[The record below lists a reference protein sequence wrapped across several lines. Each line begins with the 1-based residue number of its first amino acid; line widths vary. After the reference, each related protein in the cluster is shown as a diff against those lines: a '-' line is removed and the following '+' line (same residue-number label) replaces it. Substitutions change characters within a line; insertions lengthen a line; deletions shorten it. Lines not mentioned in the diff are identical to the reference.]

1 MVKSIENFLSK
12 EDQKLIIGY
21 IYEVRRHV
29 YDDEGEVDP
38 PSKEPLRALLEK
50 KRREWENALK
60 VFPPGEGQTKTY
72 WKLVMKGT
80 RGCVIKDFLDNF
92 EEMLGL
98 TELTSEHSSMIS
110 NLENGLSVYKSLIFT
125 CPCPAEG

>member
-1 MVKSIENFLSK
+1 MVKSIENFLSNEDRQLITSYIK
-12 EDQKLIIGY
+12 EMRKPS
-21 IYEVRRHV
+21 
-29 YDDEGEVDP
+29 YDDEGIIDP
-38 PSKEPLRALLEK
+38 PSKEPLRILLGN
-50 KRREWENALK
+50 KRREWETALK

-80 RGCVIKDFLDNF
+80 RGCVIKDFLDIF

-98 TELTSEHSSMIS
+98 TELTSEHSSMLI